1 MSDSP
6 KEYASKL
13 IHAAKKGLT
22 GEVLRLLRKNELE
35 CAAACDK
42 VQTRDHPS
50 CVLYNNVSAFKIMLL
65 VPACLVFKDL

>member
-1 MSDSP
+1 MAEP
-6 KEYASKL
+6 EEYTTKL

-42 VQTRDHPS
+42 VNTPKMSFHLAS
-50 CVLYNNVSAFKIMLL
+50 VCIM
-65 VPACLVFKDL
+65 C